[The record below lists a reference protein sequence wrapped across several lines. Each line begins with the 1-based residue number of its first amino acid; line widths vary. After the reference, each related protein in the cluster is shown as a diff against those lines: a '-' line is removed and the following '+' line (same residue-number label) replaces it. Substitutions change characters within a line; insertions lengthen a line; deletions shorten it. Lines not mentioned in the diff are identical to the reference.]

1 MPRRGSLNLVAPGQD
16 SSVRAALVDPTER
29 RLVLADVDP
38 PTAGPEQLLVAVR
51 AAGLNRAD
59 LAVIAGT
66 YQASAAPA
74 PFVAGA
80 ELAGEVVSVGDA
92 VSGWSIGDRVM
103 AMGRGYAE
111 LAVVDAAL
119 AAPVPPLLGWAQAG
133 ALPVAVATMH
143 DALVT
148 NGGLRA
154 GHHVVVNAATSGVGV
169 VAVRIAL
176 HLGAARVIGTSR
188 ADEKRRQLSAI
199 IADDRFTI
207 VAPDELVETAD
218 AITAGHGVD
227 VIVDNVGATTVAPNI
242 ALAAIGGRIVQV
254 GRLGGRH
261 DTIDL
266 DELARKR
273 IALVGVTFRTRT
285 AAERAAVVRAAWTAL
300 ADGIAGGD
308 ITPVV
313 HAEHQLEDVE
323 VALGALRADGHVGKL
338 VITP

>member
-1 MPRRGSLNLVAPGQD
+1 VAARQD
-16 SSVRAALVDPTER
+16 ASVRAALIDPTER
-29 RLVLADVDP
+29 RLVLGDVDRP
-38 PTAGPEQLLVAVR
+38 IAGPAQLLVAVR

-66 YQASAAPA
+66 YHAGAGTD

-80 ELAGEVVSVGDA
+80 ELAGEVVAVGDG
-92 VSGWSIGDRVM
+92 VSEWSPGDRVM

-111 LAVVDAAL
+111 LAVIDAAL
-119 AAPVPPLLGWAQAG
+119 AAPVPRALGWSEAG

-143 DALVT
+143 DAVVT
-148 NGGLRA
+148 NGGFRA

-169 VAVRIAL
+169 VGVRIAL
-176 HLGAARVIGTSR
+176 HLGAASVIGTSR
-188 ADEKRRQLSAI
+188 SEDKRRQLA
-199 IADDRFTI
+199 ALVDDDRFTV
-207 VAPDELVETAD
+207 VAPDELVETAG
-218 AITAGHGVD
+218 AVTGGHGVD
-227 VIVDNVGATTVAPNI
+227 VIVDNVGAMTVAPNI
-242 ALAAIGGRIVQV
+242 AAAAIGGRIVQV

-300 ADGIAGGD
+300 ADAIADGAV
-308 ITPVV
+308 TPVV
-313 HAEHQLEDVE
+313 HAEHPLDDIEG
-323 VALGALRADGHVGKL
+323 ALAALRADRHIGKL
-338 VITP
+338 VILP